1 MWNRMRAGLR
11 PAWMLA
17 VLAAP
22 ALAATDADTVAMTH
36 EPSKYQIVV
45 SATKVSKDA
54 AEIPNAA
61 SVVSGEALRRRG
73 THTVAEALQDVVG
86 LDTGEGSDNGMRL
99 PNIGMWGLKEFDA
112 LLVTVD
118 GVPVGGPFNPSL
130 AQIPVEDIDRI
141 EIVNG
146 PQGTLYGVS
155 AFAGMISVFT
165 RAAGEGE
172 GRGRVTLGGGSFTDG
187 HGAADLT
194 RSWSGGASARLSGA
208 IQRSDGWQDETG
220 SAIDRGS
227 LALTIPAGSGTLGLD
242 VSALRNTQRWGTP
255 LPYASGAPAPGFAI
269 DRNYAVGGA
278 RLDHHVLALTSSLKA
293 PLSRTVRLENTLGL
307 TRDDA
312 YALRS
317 FTDAGAMAGDTVPSE
332 GVELRPLETTLYE
345 DARAITTFE
354 AMGRHELVG
363 GAALTWGRTTA
374 DGRGFDFDQVVSDPA
389 SIPSA
394 GLVPTGD
401 VRSFEDRRTFAGL
414 YAHDTWTPRP
424 PFSISGGGRYDR
436 TSERLHA
443 QAQEQSPLGPL
454 EVTDDARDDG
464 AWSGDIAGLVRLVAS
479 ETPRLSTANVYA
491 NYRSSFKP
499 AAPNLAEA
507 EQAQIL
513 EPERTHAV
521 EVGFK
526 GRGLRRQVSLDVSW
540 FDMTF
545 DNLVVSIVGPGGG
558 PALTNAGREEF
569 KGIETALVLAPERV
583 PGSSLTLGYAHH
595 DARFVD
601 FTFVTPDSQLVDVS
615 GNRLELVP
623 RDLASARLDVSAP
636 RGLGMFAALRY
647 QGERPLN
654 RRNTAFTDAFAE
666 WDLGASFERGR
677 LRLNLVG
684 RNLGND
690 RHIVTES
697 DIGDSQFYIAAPRR
711 LSAEARWEF

>member
-1 MWNRMRAGLR
+1 MWNRVRGGLR

-17 VLAAP
+17 VLASP

-36 EPSKYQIVV
+36 EPSKYQIVI
-45 SATKVSKDA
+45 SATKISKDV

-61 SVVSGEALRRRG
+61 SVVSGDELRRRG
-73 THTVAEALQDVVG
+73 TRTVAEALQDVVG

-165 RAAGEGE
+165 RSPGQG
-172 GRGRVTLGGGSFTDG
+172 GRRGSVTFGGGSFTDG
-187 HGAADLT
+187 HGAADLE
-194 RSWSGGASARLSGA
+194 RSWSHGASARLSGA

-227 LALTIPAGSGTLGLD
+227 LSLDLPVGPGTLGLD
-242 VSALRNTQRWGTP
+242 LSALRHTQRWGTP
-255 LPYASGAPAPGFAI
+255 LPYASGTVVPGFVT

-278 RLDHHVLALTSSLKA
+278 RLDHHVVGLSSLYKT
-293 PLSRTVRLENTLGL
+293 PLSKTVRLENTLGL
-307 TRDDA
+307 TRDDQ
-312 YALRS
+312 YSLRS
-317 FTDAGAMAGDTVPSE
+317 FTDAGLMVGDTVPSE
-332 GVELRPLETTLYE
+332 GVELRPLETTAYE
-345 DARAITTFE
+345 DARAITAFD
-354 AMGRHELVG
+354 AAGRHELVG

-374 DGRGFDFDQVVSDPA
+374 DGRGFDFDQVVGDPA

-394 GLVPTGD
+394 GQVPTGD
-401 VRSFEDRRTFAGL
+401 LRSFEDRRTFVGF
-414 YAHDTWTPRP
+414 YAHDAWTPRS
-424 PFSISGGGRYDR
+424 PFTISGGGRYDR

-443 QAQEQSPLGPL
+443 RAQEQSPLGPL
-454 EVTDDARDDG
+454 EVTDDSRDDG
-464 AWSGDIAGLVRLVAS
+464 AWSGDIAGLVRLVAR
-479 ETPRLSTANVYA
+479 ETPLLSTANVYA

-507 EQAQIL
+507 EQAEIL

-521 EVGFK
+521 EAGFK
-526 GRGLRRQVSLDVSW
+526 GRGLGRQVSLDVSW

-545 DNLVVSIVGPGGG
+545 DNLVVSVVGPGGG
-558 PALTNAGREEF
+558 PALTNAGRERFE
-569 KGIETALVLAPERV
+569 GIETALVCAPERV
-583 PGSSLTLGYAHH
+583 PGTSLTLGYAHH

-601 FTFVTPDSQLVDVS
+601 FTFVTPDSQIVDVS

-623 RDLASARLDVSAP
+623 QDLASARLDVSAS
-636 RGLGMFAALRY
+636 RGLGLFAAVRY

-654 RRNTAFTDAFAE
+654 RRNTTFTDAFAE
-666 WDLGASFERGR
+666 WDLGASFERGP
-677 LRLNLVG
+677 LRVSVVG
-684 RNLGND
+684 RNLGDD
-690 RHIVTES
+690 RHIVSES
-697 DIGDSQFYIAAPRR
+697 DIGDSQFYVAAPRR
-711 LSAEARWEF
+711 VAAEARWEF